1 MRSIVQTTTAGAI
14 TASDVANLAT
24 TNAGLYVFGS
34 LRSPSW
40 TGSQGVMEPAP
51 TRRTPRPNGA
61 ARIGFALIVPSGA
74 TPAGGWPVAIF
85 GHGFGRSQY
94 DVFLAADRN
103 AARGVAT
110 IAIDAYGHGGGPS
123 STLEVTTAGGAVT
136 TVPAYGRSQDTDGDG
151 SISFFETLSTP
162 PAPDRNAA
170 VQLRDGLRQTAL
182 DIAALVQ
189 ALGRGVDVDGNGSV
203 DLSRSRIGYYGQ
215 SLGGIYGTIA
225 VAANP
230 ALTYG
235 LLNVP
240 GGPISDVARLSPS
253 FRPIVTQTLGANRP
267 SLLNGPGQ
275 GFTEDQPLPGDPPV
289 SRPANGAPP
298 SRTRSRS
305 RTGSTVAAAPSPTRR
320 CCAAGAC

>member
-1 MRSIVQTTTAGAI
+1 
-14 TASDVANLAT
+14 
-24 TNAGLYVFGS
+24 
-34 LRSPSW
+34 
-40 TGSQGVMEPAP
+40 
-51 TRRTPRPNGA
+51 
-61 ARIGFALIVPSGA
+61 
-74 TPAGGWPVAIF
+74 
-85 GHGFGRSQY
+85 
-94 DVFLAADRN
+94 
-103 AARGVAT
+103 VAT

-123 STLEVTTAGGAVT
+123 STLEVNTAGGAVT

-305 RTGSTVAAAPSPTRR
+305 RTGSTVAAAPRPTRR